1 MVRVSVYFDEKR
13 QLFSTKTFRSNPL
26 VKGLSWIILES
37 PNHWPLQHTN
47 LIPIHSYP
55 KFSGDNTGISSMA
68 AFLSQVLFKD
78 TSQGRDVTPN
88 GGSAMIQTPMHRG
101 HHLTRNLFHLYRKWI
116 MTMVVGH
123 ISEPCRWRNK
133 AQDQMRKILR
143 ASSPGCTSC
152 LRCFHLTRCRWEAD
166 PLENGEA
173 DAPSFYNNPRTDR
186 TANCRASSCSA
197 VVKCQGDIW
206 ILRS

>member
-1 MVRVSVYFDEKR
+1 MGRYGKEWLPTMRAKWSESVYILMKKR

-55 KFSGDNTGISSMA
+55 KFSGDNRISSMA

-123 ISEPCRWRNK
+123 ISEPCRGRNK
-133 AQDQMRKILR
+133 AQDQMRKIYAPRVPAALR
-143 ASSPGCTSC
+143 AWDVFT
-152 LRCFHLTRCRWEAD
+152 WQDA
-166 PLENGEA
+166 GEKRIHWKMGKRM
-173 DAPSFYNNPRTDR
+173 PQ
-186 TANCRASSCSA
+186 
-197 VVKCQGDIW
+197 V
-206 ILRS
+206 L